1 MNKKK
6 KIILLFACLSL
17 LVFIGSTA
25 YTYAKY
31 FSQTKR
37 DIGTNIKKWNIKIN
51 DIDIKNGTTLSE
63 GITATFTGSQ
73 HIAENTM
80 APSSEG
86 YFEIN
91 LDYSDVEVSF
101 KYEISIEENTTVPD
115 ISIYK
120 LEVDNTEIEGNGLTI
135 SNEIDINSDT
145 DDDKKKTIKV
155 YIKWNDDESNG
166 ATMSNEEDTDVAINN
181 KTIDFNVNL
190 SFVQILETT

>member
-1 MNKKK
+1 MTKKK

-17 LVFIGSTA
+17 LLFIGSTA

-37 DIGTNIKKWNIKIN
+37 DIGTNIKKWNIKVN
-51 DIDIKNGTTLSE
+51 DKDIKNGTTLSE
-63 GITATFTGSQ
+63 GITATFTGSN
-73 HIAENTM
+73 HIANNTM

-86 YFEIN
+86 FFNIS

-120 LEVDNTEIEGNGLTI
+120 LEVDGVEIQGTGLTI
-135 SNEIDINSDT
+135 SNEINIKNDT
-145 DDDKKKTIKV
+145 DTDKKKDIKV
-155 YIKWNDDESNG
+155 YIKWNDDESKG
-166 ATMSNEEDTDVAINN
+166 ATMSNEEDTQVAINN
-181 KTIDFNVNL
+181 EKIDFNVNL
-190 SFVQILETT
+190 NFVQILETT

>member
-1 MNKKK
+1 MNRKK

-181 KTIDFNVNL
+181 QTIDFNVNL

>member
-145 DDDKKKTIKV
+145 DDNKKKTIKV

>member
-181 KTIDFNVNL
+181 ETIDFNVNL

>member
-17 LVFIGSTA
+17 LFCIGNTA

-37 DIGTNIKKWNIKIN
+37 DIGTNIKKWNIKVN
-51 DIDIKNGTTLSE
+51 DIDIKNGTTLNE
-63 GITATFTGSQ
+63 GITATFTGSK
-73 HIAENTM
+73 HIAENTT

-120 LEVDNTEIEGNGLTI
+120 LEVDNTEIKGDGLTI
-135 SNEIDINSDT
+135 SNEINIKTDT
-145 DDDKKKTIKV
+145 DTDKKKKIKV
-155 YIKWNDDESNG
+155 YVKWNDDESNG
-166 ATMSNEEDTDVAINN
+166 ATMSNKEDTEVAINN

-190 SFVQILETT
+190 NFTQILETN